1 MIHMMTIFSIVKRY
15 FSNLA
20 IALARIP
27 KAALGLWWYNKDDG
41 YFRNLA
47 IVALDLLG
55 NTLTG
60 GDPDETISSRSGKA
74 QAHEQAED
82 PKRWGWG
89 CRMCSFLA
97 VFQED
102 HCEKAVQRNKGGRAV
117 VPDEHA

>member
-1 MIHMMTIFSIVKRY
+1 MNTLILYPKNV
-15 FSNLA
+15 A

-27 KAALGLWWYNKDDG
+27 KAVLGLWWYNREDS
-41 YFRNLA
+41 YLRNLA

-74 QAHEQAED
+74 QAYEQSQE

-89 CRMCSFLA
+89 CRLCAFLA

-102 HCEKAVQRNKGGRAV
+102 HCEKAVQRSKGNRAV
-117 VPDEHA
+117 VPDEKA